1 MSTQLRNSGDA
12 SVLFGD
18 KVVEADAVIEVDGD
32 LDEELPDGFLIGT
45 GDDARIYPKSQ
56 WSVVGGATPS
66 RPAVAPSAPA
76 SQEGDKE

>member
-1 MSTQLRNSGDA
+1 MSTQLRNTGA
-12 SVLFGD
+12 SPVLFD
-18 KVVEADAVIEVDGD
+18 DRVVEPDAVIEVSGD
-32 LDEELPDGFLIGT
+32 LDEELPDAYLIGK

-76 SQEGDKE
+76 SQEGDNE